1 MPPTLAVPF
10 LWKESIQRFT
20 RNLLVPWPPTEGGT
34 PPSIPPT
41 ENRALRDSQ
50 GQWLLRLFSVEA
62 KTLPCPLSTPPE
74 KHKTFVV
81 NKGERHGVTVGA
93 RQCYRLWKNKVS
105 CHCPQEWNGCSILK
119 RFWKIF
125 SLRRYLRGSPLDT
138 LLDTFLVKEKYP
150 REWAAQAHIT
160 NWQVLAVLSNK
171 SWGDLNDFRV
181 LSLSFFRKPKR
192 KAVPNFKLVQK
203 KNLSSDWGIDFF

>member
-1 MPPTLAVPF
+1 MGCVSPQGNFRFVQAAVWGRRQYTLCFKPKFQKGFSFCGLMPPTLAVPF

-105 CHCPQEWNGCSILK
+105 CHCPQEWNGCSILQ
-119 RFWKIF
+119 KI
-125 SLRRYLRGSPLDT
+125 L
-138 LLDTFLVKEKYP
+138 K
-150 REWAAQAHIT
+150 
-160 NWQVLAVLSNK
+160 
-171 SWGDLNDFRV
+171 DF
-181 LSLSFFRKPKR
+181 
-192 KAVPNFKLVQK
+192 
-203 KNLSSDWGIDFF
+203 